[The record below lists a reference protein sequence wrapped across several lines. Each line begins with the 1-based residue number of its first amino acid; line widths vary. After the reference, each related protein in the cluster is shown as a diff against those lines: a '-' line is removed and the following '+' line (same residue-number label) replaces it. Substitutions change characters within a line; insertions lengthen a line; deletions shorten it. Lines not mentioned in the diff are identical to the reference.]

1 MTKTITTKQRV
12 LLNGDK
18 VWVSEAKKS
27 RAFTLTKKALS
38 EAECSPDKCAI
49 ANQGKLDT
57 GKYWEV
63 YSTVAYE
70 VYAPGKAR
78 RYEVPVS
85 SQKVLM
91 VNDLG
96 SARLAALEGHAVKLL
111 RPSPCRTRAYFRSA
125 MRKLRDKVA
134 NAKSRKRKPAEK
146 RPYSSPLAQRL
157 DLRERA
163 AR

>member
-1 MTKTITTKQRV
+1 MTTTTKQRV

-27 RAFTLTKKALS
+27 RAFTLTKKALAG
-38 EAECSPDKCAI
+38 AECTPDKCAI
-49 ANQGKLDT
+49 ANQGKLTT

-78 RYEVPVS
+78 RYEVPAA

-96 SARLAALEGHAVKLL
+96 STRLSALEGHEVKLL

-125 MRKLRDKVA
+125 MRKMRDKVS
-134 NAKSRKRKPAEK
+134 NAKSRRRKATEK
-146 RPYSSPLAQRL
+146 RDYTKPLAQRL
-157 DLRERA
+157 DLRIRA
-163 AR
+163 TH